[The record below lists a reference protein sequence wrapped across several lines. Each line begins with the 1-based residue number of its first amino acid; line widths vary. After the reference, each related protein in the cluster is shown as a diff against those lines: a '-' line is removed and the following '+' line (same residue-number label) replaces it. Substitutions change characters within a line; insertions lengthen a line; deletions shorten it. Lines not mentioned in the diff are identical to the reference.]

1 MLGGST
7 HVAPRASGAA
17 PGTRGPGKFRAP
29 RAHLRAV
36 RASDVCG
43 PRCRGL
49 VGWPVAAAP
58 SPRTRGSGAGAS
70 GRHWARWLRAVVR
83 SGSRSPVPGA
93 AVGGSARPSANGMRP
108 GSPPPRPGVRRFRHR
123 REQRSQLG
131 TAGPGQE
138 EKPRPSGN
146 FEDAASR
153 PGPPAHRAARRA
165 SSYDPGPRDCAARA
179 ERPPGT
185 RRLTA
190 VGSTRVCARVCTR
203 APPSSRG
210 GSAGSLALAQS
221 AVGASLGASP
231 RASGSETP
239 RWSP

>member
-1 MLGGST
+1 M

-49 VGWPVAAAP
+49 AGWPVAAAP

-70 GRHWARWLRAVVR
+70 GRHRARWLRGVVC

-108 GSPPPRPGVRRFRHR
+108 GSPPPRPGVRRLRHR
-123 REQRSQLG
+123 REQPSQLG

-138 EKPRPSGN
+138 EKPRSSGN

-153 PGPPAHRAARRA
+153 PGPPAHPRLAEPHPTTPAHETARRGPSARGQRAASPR
-165 SSYDPGPRDCAARA
+165 SGPRVCVHAGATEFPRGLSRVPRA
-179 ERPPGT
+179 GP
-185 RRLTA
+185 
-190 VGSTRVCARVCTR
+190 
-203 APPSSRG
+203 RG
-210 GSAGSLALAQS
+210 AQS
-221 AVGASLGASP
+221 AVGASP
-231 RASGSETP
+231 RRVP
-239 RWSP
+239 WRQWL